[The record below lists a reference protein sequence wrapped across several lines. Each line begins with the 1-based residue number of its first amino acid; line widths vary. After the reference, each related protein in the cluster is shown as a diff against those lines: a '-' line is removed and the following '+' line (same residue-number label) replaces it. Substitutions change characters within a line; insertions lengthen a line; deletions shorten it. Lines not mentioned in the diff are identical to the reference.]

1 MRCIHCK
8 YNKFIKKYRTGTN
21 YSYRLFAKPSFV
33 EGIARILDIDS
44 TLNIYIENN
53 TPDEADFEALYS
65 DWKSVGDD
73 IAKSIIKYYEQ
84 SSEHR
89 EHTIK
94 RRYTSITNS

>member
-1 MRCIHCK
+1 MSCIHCK
-8 YNKFIKKYRTGTN
+8 YNKFIKKYRTGIN

-33 EGIARILDIDS
+33 EGMARIIDIDS
-44 TLNIYIENN
+44 TLNVYNENN

-73 IAKSIIKYYEQ
+73 IAKSIINYYEQ

-89 EHTIK
+89 EHTSQ
-94 RRYTSITNS
+94 RRHTSIART